1 MKVRKRKSALIFIGI
16 ICFFKISGQT
26 GDIPEIGKRI
36 PDYTFT
42 SVINYPANKL
52 SLDHLKGKWIFL
64 DFWSTKCSSC
74 IQGFPKL
81 NSLQKQSKDS
91 VDFILVGIN
100 HQEYNPNIVSI

>member
-42 SVINYPANKL
+42 SVINFPANKL
-52 SLDHLKGKWIFL
+52 SLHDLKGKWVFL
-64 DFWSTKCSSC
+64 DFWATKCTSC
-74 IQGFPKL
+74 IQSFPKVNL
-81 NSLQKQSKDS
+81 LQKQFKDS
-91 VDFILVGIN
+91 VDFILVGTN
-100 HQEYNPNIVSI
+100 DKE